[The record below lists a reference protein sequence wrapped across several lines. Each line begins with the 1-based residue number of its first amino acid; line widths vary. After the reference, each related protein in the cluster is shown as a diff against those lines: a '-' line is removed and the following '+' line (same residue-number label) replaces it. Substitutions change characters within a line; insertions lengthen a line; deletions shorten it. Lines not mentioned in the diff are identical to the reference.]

1 MQRQPKFVGQKR
13 IMSLAEGGMLGVQS
27 WTPARGDQLS
37 KSQGQKGSF
46 AGHNLSHRS
55 CNEDFM
61 I

>member
-1 MQRQPKFVGQKR
+1 MHHSSTKICLPKC

-46 AGHNLSHRS
+46 AGNSNNLSHRS
-55 CNEDFM
+55 
-61 I
+61 